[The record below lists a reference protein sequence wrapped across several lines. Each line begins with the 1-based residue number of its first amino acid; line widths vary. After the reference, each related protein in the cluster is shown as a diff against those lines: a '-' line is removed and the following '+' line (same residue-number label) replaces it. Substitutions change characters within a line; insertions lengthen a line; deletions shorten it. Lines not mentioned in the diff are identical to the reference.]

1 MTLRAV
7 ISAHA
12 GIRALG
18 LAVKNRP
25 RWCSSNRCLRGGSA
39 VGPEY
44 TLLLL
49 RKLALEMTFNFFAI
63 KRVSHFVQHDRI
75 DDPITFNLRSDK
87 RFVLQQFLV
96 GEFHSSAVR
105 KRFDPLVILALSFLH
120 MIQAVQLEML
130 SLAGLLL

>member
-1 MTLRAV
+1 V

-12 GIRALG
+12 G
-18 LAVKNRP
+18 N
-25 RWCSSNRCLRGGSA
+25 SSTGPCREKPPTVVQFESVPPWS

-44 TLLLL
+44 TLLPL

-63 KRVSHFVQHDRI
+63 KRVSHFGQHDRI

-105 KRFDPLVILALSFLH
+105 KRFDPLVVWHFRFL
-120 MIQAVQLEML
+120 MIQVVQLEML